1 MMRRKVFSLLAL
13 ALVVLSAPAFGEEGP
28 PHSSFR
34 RRTLQGYAGPGWS
47 VLFGPGGTGEMA
59 SLGPVMFR
67 ISPAAYLG
75 PIIAYEESASEGP
88 GVFLGGIKAE
98 GYLDKLSRGFYSTS
112 AGISIL
118 AGAAGLNGTAG
129 FAARLNGE
137 LNANFHLLPSLCLA
151 VGPLV
156 SLQYESADVAVGNI
170 TVLPGFTFALKEG
183 TVTDAGPLIPL
194 REGGI
199 RVGGYWQGLWI
210 FADGRAGFVDGG
222 GTRLRLPSG
231 LAFGITGGVLRQRIE
246 QSGSDLAIML
256 TGVTAEW
263 NRRLTSW
270 FTVCPRVTTGLAM
283 YGWQAPDG
291 TMDGGPHFMIR
302 PELSAYLGI
311 LPFMEV
317 GGGVGYH
324 LVAGEADTAIPLGR
338 LSSVSFSVQARVG
351 ER

>member
-1 MMRRKVFSLLAL
+1 MKHTAIIGLTLVLIVLCIPVFGDDGSQ
-13 ALVVLSAPAFGEEGP
+13 E
-28 PHSSFR
+28 SSFR
-34 RRTLQGYAGPGWS
+34 RGTPQGYAGPGWS
-47 VLFGPGGTGEMA
+47 VLFGPDGTGEMA

-67 ISPAAYLG
+67 ISPAGYLG

-118 AGAAGLNGTAG
+118 TGAAGLNSTAE
-129 FAARLNGE
+129 FAARINGE
-137 LNANFHLLPSLCLA
+137 LNANFLLFPSLCLA

-156 SLQYESADVAVGNI
+156 SLRYQAEDF

-183 TVTDAGPLIPL
+183 TVIDAGPLIPL

-199 RVGGYWQGLWI
+199 RIGGYWQGLWV
-210 FADGRAGFVDGG
+210 FTDGRAGFVDGG
-222 GTRLRLPSG
+222 GTCLRLPSG

-246 QSGSDLAIML
+246 KSGSDLAIML

-270 FTVCPRVTTGLAM
+270 FTISPRLTTGLAM
-283 YGWQAPDG
+283 VGWQAPDG

-302 PELSAYLGI
+302 PELSAYFGV

-317 GGGVGYH
+317 GGGIGYH
-324 LVAGEADTAIPLGR
+324 FVAGEADTTIPLDR
-338 LSSVSFSVQARVG
+338 LSSMSFSIQARVG
-351 ER
+351 DR

>member
-1 MMRRKVFSLLAL
+1 MKRKVFVLLAL
-13 ALVVLSAPAFGEEGP
+13 ASIILSAPVFGNDGSRE
-28 PHSSFR
+28 SSFR
-34 RRTLQGYAGPGWS
+34 GGTLQGYAGPGWS
-47 VLFGPGGTGEMA
+47 VLFGSEGTGEMA

-67 ISPAAYLG
+67 VSPAGYLG

-98 GYLDKLSRGFYSTS
+98 GYLDKLSLGFYSTS

-118 AGAAGLNGTAG
+118 AGAAGLNNTTE
-129 FAARLNGE
+129 FAARITGE

-151 VGPLV
+151 IGPLV
-156 SLQYESADVAVGNI
+156 SLRYQAEDF

-183 TVTDAGPLIPL
+183 TVIDAWPLIPL
-194 REGGI
+194 KEGGI
-199 RVGGYWQGLWI
+199 RVGGYWQGLWV
-210 FADGRAGFVDGG
+210 FTDGEAGFIDGG

-231 LAFGITGGVLRQRIE
+231 LAFGITGGVLRQRTE
-246 QSGSDLAIML
+246 KSGSDLAIML

-270 FTVCPRVTTGLAM
+270 FTVSPRVTTGLAM

-302 PELSAYLGI
+302 PELSVYLGI

-317 GGGVGYH
+317 GGGVGCH
-324 LVAGEADTAIPLGR
+324 IVAGEADTTIPIEQ
-338 LSSVSFSVQARVG
+338 LSSVSFSLQARVG

>member
-1 MMRRKVFSLLAL
+1 MKRHFVSG
-13 ALVVLSAPAFGEEGP
+13 LVVVLIALGMVAFGDDGSP
-28 PHSSFR
+28 DTTFR
-34 RRTLQGYAGPGWS
+34 RGTLQGYAGPGWS
-47 VLFGPGGTGEMA
+47 VLFGPEGTGEMA

-75 PIIAYEESASEGP
+75 PMIAYEESASEGP

-118 AGAAGLNGTAG
+118 AGAAGLNSSAE
-129 FAARLNGE
+129 FAARINGE
-137 LNANFHLLPSLCLA
+137 LNANFHLFPSLCLA

-156 SLQYESADVAVGNI
+156 SLRFQAEDF

-183 TVTDAGPLIPL
+183 TVIDTGPLIPL
-194 REGGI
+194 RDGGI

-210 FADGRAGFVDGG
+210 FTDGRAGFIDGG
-222 GTRLRLPSG
+222 GTGLRLPSG

-246 QSGSDLAIML
+246 KSGSDLAIML

-263 NRRLTSW
+263 NRRVTSW
-270 FTVCPRVTTGLAM
+270 FTVSPRVTTGLAM
-283 YGWQAPDG
+283 VGWQAPDG
-291 TMDGGPHFMIR
+291 SMDGGPHFMVR

-324 LVAGEADTAIPLGR
+324 FVTGEADTAIPLDR
-338 LSSVSFSVQARVG
+338 LSSVSFSIQARVG
-351 ER
+351 DR

>member
-1 MMRRKVFSLLAL
+1 MKRKAIIGLVLAFIVLGMPVFGDDGSPDTTFLR
-13 ALVVLSAPAFGEEGP
+13 GK
-28 PHSSFR
+28 
-34 RRTLQGYAGPGWS
+34 LQGYAGPGWS
-47 VLFGPGGTGEMA
+47 ILFGPGGTGEMA

-67 ISPAAYLG
+67 ISPAGYLG

-88 GVFLGGIKAE
+88 GVFLGGVKAE
-98 GYLDKLSRGFYSTS
+98 GYLEKLSRGFYSTS
-112 AGISIL
+112 VGISIL
-118 AGAAGLNGTAG
+118 AGAEGLNSTAE
-129 FAARLNGE
+129 FAARINGE
-137 LNANFHLLPSLCLA
+137 LNANFHLFPSLCLA
-151 VGPLV
+151 VGPMF
-156 SLQYESADVAVGNI
+156 SLRYQAEDF

-183 TVTDAGPLIPL
+183 TVIDARPLIPL
-194 REGGI
+194 KERGI

-210 FADGRAGFVDGG
+210 FTDGEAGFIDGG

-246 QSGSDLAIML
+246 KSGSDLAIML

-263 NRRLTSW
+263 NRRLASW
-270 FTVCPRVTTGLAM
+270 FTVSPRVTTGLAM

-291 TMDGGPHFMIR
+291 TVDGGPHFMIR
-302 PELSAYLGI
+302 PELSIYLGI

-324 LVAGEADTAIPLGR
+324 FATGEADTSIPLDQ
-338 LSSVSFSVQARVG
+338 LSSVSFSIQVRVG

>member
-1 MMRRKVFSLLAL
+1 MMERKAFVLLVL
-13 ALVVLSAPAFGEEGP
+13 ALVALGVPVFGEERSQD
-28 PHSSFR
+28 SSFR
-34 RRTLQGYAGPGWS
+34 PGELQGYAGPGWS

-67 ISPAAYLG
+67 ISPAGYLG
-75 PIIAYEESASEGP
+75 PIISYEESASEGP
-88 GVFLGGIKAE
+88 GVFLGGVKAE
-98 GYLDKLSRGFYSTS
+98 RYLDKLSRGFYSTS
-112 AGISIL
+112 AGVSIL
-118 AGAAGLNGTAG
+118 AGAAGLNSSAE
-129 FAARLNGE
+129 FAARINGE
-137 LNANFHLLPSLCLA
+137 LSANFLLFPSLCLS

-156 SLQYESADVAVGNI
+156 SLQYENEDVAFR
-170 TVLPGFTFALKEG
+170 PGFTFALKEG
-183 TVTDAGPLIPL
+183 TVGEATPLIPL

-199 RVGGYWQGLWI
+199 RIGGYWQGLWV
-210 FADGRAGFVDGG
+210 FTDGEAGFIDGG

-246 QSGSDLAIML
+246 KSGSDLAIML
-256 TGVTAEW
+256 TGLTAEW

-270 FTVCPRVTTGLAM
+270 FTVSPRVTTGLAM

-291 TMDGGPHFMIR
+291 TMEGGPHFMIR
-302 PELSAYLGI
+302 PELSAYVGI

-324 LVAGEADTAIPLGR
+324 LVTGKADTTIPLDR
-338 LSSVSFSVQARVG
+338 LSTVSFSIQVRVG

>member
-1 MMRRKVFSLLAL
+1 MAL
-13 ALVVLSAPAFGEEGP
+13 ALILMGVPIFGDDGSQGP
-28 PHSSFR
+28 SFR
-34 RRTLQGYAGPGWS
+34 SATLQGYAGPGWS

-67 ISPAAYLG
+67 ISPAGYLG
-75 PIIAYEESASEGP
+75 PIIAYEESASQGP
-88 GVFLGGIKAE
+88 AVFLGGIKAE
-98 GYLDKLSRGFYSTS
+98 RYLGKLSRGFYSTS

-118 AGAAGLNGTAG
+118 AGAAGLNSSAEL
-129 FAARLNGE
+129 AARINGE
-137 LNANFHLLPSLCLA
+137 INANFHLLPSLCLA

-156 SLQYESADVAVGNI
+156 SLRYQAEDF

-183 TVTDAGPLIPL
+183 TVSDAEPLIPL

-199 RVGGYWQGLWI
+199 RIGGYWQGLWI
-210 FADGRAGFVDGG
+210 FTDSKAGFVDGG

-231 LAFGITGGVLRQRIE
+231 LAFGITGGVLRQSIE
-246 QSGSDLAIML
+246 KSGSDLAVML

-263 NRRLTSW
+263 NQRLTSW
-270 FTVCPRVTTGLAM
+270 FTVSPRVTTGLAM
-283 YGWQAPDG
+283 VGWQAPDG

-302 PELSAYLGI
+302 PELSAYFGI

-324 LVAGEADTAIPLGR
+324 IVTGEADTTIPLDR
-338 LSSVSFSVQARVG
+338 LSSVSFSIQVRVG

>member
-1 MMRRKVFSLLAL
+1 MRRRSVVLLAL
-13 ALVVLSAPAFGEEGP
+13 ALIVAVAPVFGDDGP
-28 PHSSFR
+28 PDSSIR
-34 RRTLQGYAGPGWS
+34 RGKLQGYAGPGWS
-47 VLFGPGGTGEMA
+47 VLFGQGGTGEMA

-67 ISPAAYLG
+67 ISPAGYLG
-75 PIIAYEESASEGP
+75 PVIAYEESASEGP
-88 GVFLGGIKAE
+88 GVFLGGVKAE
-98 GYLDKLSRGFYSTS
+98 GYLARLSRGFYSTS

-118 AGAAGLNGTAG
+118 TGAAGLNSTAE
-129 FAARLNGE
+129 FAARINGE

-156 SLQYESADVAVGNI
+156 SLRYQAEDL

-183 TVTDAGPLIPL
+183 TVIEAKPLIPL

-199 RVGGYWQGLWI
+199 RVNGYWQGLWI
-210 FADGRAGFVDGG
+210 FTDGRAGFVDGG

-246 QSGSDLAIML
+246 KSGSDLAIML
-256 TGVTAEW
+256 SGVTAEW
-263 NRRLTSW
+263 DRRPVSWLTV
-270 FTVCPRVTTGLAM
+270 TPRVTTGLAM

-291 TMDGGPHFMIR
+291 TMEGGPHFMIR

-324 LVAGEADTAIPLGR
+324 IVAGEADTTIPLDQ
-338 LSSVSFSVQARVG
+338 LSSISFSIQARVG

>member
-1 MMRRKVFSLLAL
+1 MKRKVFALLSLASLLL
-13 ALVVLSAPAFGEEGP
+13 GAPVFGQEGVSDSSS
-28 PHSSFR
+28 PHN
-34 RRTLQGYAGPGWS
+34 TLQGYAGPGWS

-67 ISPAAYLG
+67 VAPAGYLG
-75 PIIAYEESASEGP
+75 PMITYEESASEGP
-88 GVFLGGIKAE
+88 GVFLGGMKAE

-112 AGISIL
+112 AGVSIL
-118 AGAAGLNGTAG
+118 AGAAGLNSTAE
-129 FAARLNGE
+129 FACRINGE
-137 LNANFHLLPSLCLA
+137 INANFHLLPSLCLA

-156 SLQYESADVAVGNI
+156 SLRYQAEDF
-170 TVLPGFTFALKEG
+170 TLLPGFTFALKEG
-183 TVTDAGPLIPL
+183 TVGNTKPLIPL

-199 RVGGYWQGLWI
+199 RVGGYWQGLWV
-210 FADGRAGFVDGG
+210 FTDGEAGFIDGG

-246 QSGSDLAIML
+246 KSGSDLAIML

-263 NRRLTSW
+263 NQRLTSW
-270 FTVCPRVTTGLAM
+270 FTVSPRVTTGLAM
-283 YGWQAPDG
+283 VGWQASDG
-291 TMDGGPHFMIR
+291 TMDGGPHVMIR
-302 PELSAYLGI
+302 PEVSAYFGI

-324 LVAGEADTAIPLGR
+324 FVAGEADTAIPLDK
-338 LSSVSFSVQARVG
+338 LSSVSFSIQVRVG

>member
-1 MMRRKVFSLLAL
+1 MRRKAIVLLTLAL
-13 ALVVLSAPAFGEEGP
+13 ILLGSTVIAEDGSQD
-28 PHSSFR
+28 SSFQHG
-34 RRTLQGYAGPGWS
+34 TLQGYAGPGWS
-47 VLFGPGGTGEMA
+47 VLFGPVGTGEMA

-67 ISPAAYLG
+67 IAPGGYLG

-98 GYLDKLSRGFYSTS
+98 GYISRLSRGFYSTS
-112 AGISIL
+112 AALSIL
-118 AGAAGLNGTAG
+118 GGAAGLNSSAD
-129 FAARLNGE
+129 FAARINGE
-137 LNANFHLLPSLCLA
+137 LNANFLLFPSLCLA

-156 SLQYESADVAVGNI
+156 SLQYESGDVAI
-170 TVLPGFTFALKEG
+170 LPGFTFALKEG
-183 TVTDAGPLIPL
+183 TVGDAKPLIPL

-199 RVGGYWQGLWI
+199 RIGGYWQGLWI
-210 FADGRAGFVDGG
+210 FSDGRAGFIDGG

-246 QSGSDLAIML
+246 KSGSDLAIML

-270 FTVCPRVTTGLAM
+270 FTVTPRVTTGLAL

-291 TMDGGPHFMIR
+291 TMDGGPHFMMR
-302 PELSAYLGI
+302 PEVSAYFGI

-324 LVAGEADTAIPLGR
+324 LVPGEADTAIPIDQ
-338 LSSVSFSVQARVG
+338 LSSVSFTIQARVG

>member
-1 MMRRKVFSLLAL
+1 MMKQKAVIGLVLAFI
-13 ALVVLSAPAFGEEGP
+13 VLGIPAFGDDGSP
-28 PHSSFR
+28 DATFQR
-34 RRTLQGYAGPGWS
+34 GKLQGYAGPGWS
-47 VLFGPGGTGEMA
+47 VLFGPEGTGEMA

-67 ISPAAYLG
+67 ISPAGYLG

-88 GVFLGGIKAE
+88 GVFLGGVKAE
-98 GYLDKLSRGFYSTS
+98 GYLEKLSRGFYSTS

-118 AGAAGLNGTAG
+118 AGAAGLNSTAE

-137 LNANFHLLPSLCLA
+137 LNANFHLFPSLCFA

-156 SLQYESADVAVGNI
+156 SLRYQAEDFTI
-170 TVLPGFTFALKEG
+170 LPGFTFALKEG
-183 TVTDAGPLIPL
+183 TVIDTRPLIPL
-194 REGGI
+194 KEGGL

-210 FADGRAGFVDGG
+210 FVDGGAAFVDGG
-222 GTRLRLPSG
+222 GTHVQLPSG

-246 QSGSDLAIML
+246 KAGSDLAVML

-263 NRRLTSW
+263 DRRLTPW
-270 FTVCPRVTTGLAM
+270 FTVTPRVTTGLTL

-302 PELSAYLGI
+302 PELSAYIGI

-317 GGGVGYH
+317 GGGIGYH
-324 LVAGEADTAIPLGR
+324 FVAGEADTSIPLDR
-338 LSSVSFSVQARVG
+338 LSSVSFSIQVRVG

>member
-1 MMRRKVFSLLAL
+1 MMKQRAIICLTFVLIVLCIPVFGDDGSQ
-13 ALVVLSAPAFGEEGP
+13 E
-28 PHSSFR
+28 SSFR
-34 RRTLQGYAGPGWS
+34 RGKLQGYAGPGWS

-67 ISPAAYLG
+67 ISPAGYLG

-118 AGAAGLNGTAG
+118 AGAAGLNSTAE
-129 FAARLNGE
+129 FAARINGE

-151 VGPLV
+151 VGPMF
-156 SLQYESADVAVGNI
+156 SLRYQAEDF

-183 TVTDAGPLIPL
+183 TVIDARPLIPL
-194 REGGI
+194 KEGGI

-210 FADGRAGFVDGG
+210 FTDGEAGFIDGG

-246 QSGSDLAIML
+246 KSGSDLAIML

-270 FTVCPRVTTGLAM
+270 FTVSPRVTTGLAM

-302 PELSAYLGI
+302 PELSIYLGI
-311 LPFMEV
+311 LPFMEI
-317 GGGVGYH
+317 GGGVGCNI
-324 LVAGEADTAIPLGR
+324 VAGETDTTIPLDQ
-338 LSSVSFSVQARVG
+338 LSSVSFSLQARVG
-351 ER
+351 DR